1 MITDLDSL
9 ESLDGYRQHFMDENL
24 WLPHVRAV
32 CRRHDLLPCQLI
44 RAGLPGT
51 FPTFIVDDRWV
62 VKFFGRLFDGQQA
75 YETEYQVGRVLP
87 SDLIIRAP
95 AILYS
100 GELLESE
107 AIWIW
112 PYLIFEY
119 IDGTSIGEVYEQ
131 VSFEDKLELTR
142 IIGKATRQMQK
153 LSLDAAPLFRTGQAA
168 YVRFL
173 QDQHKRC
180 LANHQE
186 WRSLPDHLLDQIE
199 AYVLPVEA
207 LVDRRFPFGLIHAD
221 ITRDHILGRL
231 KAGRWVTLGLIDFG
245 DARAGNVFYDL
256 AALHLDLFRYDRR
269 LLRAYL
275 EAYELAVDPQFPHLA
290 MSAALLHQFNVFV
303 DLLQVLPQAR
313 HAATLDDLAKMIW
326 AFED

>member
-142 IIGKATRQMQK
+142 IIGKATRQ
-153 LSLDAAPLFRTGQAA
+153 
-168 YVRFL
+168 
-173 QDQHKRC
+173 
-180 LANHQE
+180 
-186 WRSLPDHLLDQIE
+186 I
-199 AYVLPVEA
+199 
-207 LVDRRFPFGLIHAD
+207 DR
-221 ITRDHILGRL
+221 
-231 KAGRWVTLGLIDFG
+231 KSV
-245 DARAGNVFYDL
+245 V
-256 AALHLDLFRYDRR
+256 
-269 LLRAYL
+269 
-275 EAYELAVDPQFPHLA
+275 
-290 MSAALLHQFNVFV
+290 
-303 DLLQVLPQAR
+303 
-313 HAATLDDLAKMIW
+313 
-326 AFED
+326 